1 MKLKEVKQGSLR
13 FLGNYFLALFA
24 TVLCKTLRITF
35 KNEKVIEELDK
46 TKSNYVLAFWHGSM
60 LVSWYIHR
68 RKDLVALISKSKDG
82 DLLSNLLK
90 FWDYNVVRGSSTEGG
105 EIALGILID
114 YAKNNKSVVITPD
127 GPKGPRHSL
136 KAGAVI
142 TAKKGA
148 VPLVLMGVGFKHKKY
163 LKSWDK
169 FEVPGLFSET
179 KIVYSDPIYID
190 KDLSYEETSDI
201 IKKSEVILNN
211 LHDEANRFD

>member
-1 MKLKEVKQGSLR
+1 MKLKEVKQSSLR
-13 FLGNYFLALFA
+13 FLGNYLLALFA
-24 TVLCKTLRITF
+24 SILCKTLRINF
-35 KNEKVIEELDK
+35 KNQNVIEELDK
-46 TKSNYVLAFWHGSM
+46 KKSNYVLAFWHGSM

-68 RKDLVALISKSKDG
+68 RRDLVALISKSKDG

-127 GPKGPRHSL
+127 GPKGPRHKL

-148 VPLVLMGVGFKHKKY
+148 IPLILMVVGFKHKKY
-163 LKSWDK
+163 LNSWDK
-169 FEVPGLFSET
+169 FEIPSPFSET
-179 KIVYSDPIYID
+179 NIIYSDPIYID
-190 KDLSYEETSDI
+190 KDLSYEETSEI
-201 IKKSEVILNN
+201 INKSEEILNN
-211 LHDEANRFD
+211 LHNVANRF